1 MFSFLKKK
9 QVEIDYCISQLDE
22 LMSVIK
28 KLDARKFYVEINIKT
43 ISDIT
48 GDIVCSFNTNN
59 TRLHTK
65 NTAEELQECLNK
77 IARHTADMTLRN
89 KP

>member
-48 GDIVCSFNTNN
+48 GDVVCNFNTNN

-65 NTAEELQECLNK
+65 NTAEELQECLNEMV
-77 IARHTADMTLRN
+77 RRTADMTLRN